1 VKRDI
6 GETMQVVAGFLLAG
20 VLVAYIYLGLFA

>member
-1 VKRDI
+1 MKRDI

-20 VLVAYIYLGLFA
+20 VLVAYIYSGLFA